1 MMAGLEREAGAR
13 GLRQRLRRFSN
24 LSAALHNRDIR
35 RLELVWGLAIAVEWA
50 HFVALGVFAYD
61 HGGASFVGL
70 AGLVRLLPAGVLT
83 PFASSLG
90 DRMRRERMLLVLLV
104 VESAALV
111 GSGAAALADQRM
123 LVLLL
128 AAVIGVTSTLVRPA
142 VESILP
148 SLAHTPTEL
157 VASNGA
163 SSTFE
168 GLGAL
173 GGPLIVG
180 VTIGFIGAGGVFI
193 AAGATLLG
201 AVAVLATVNV
211 PPPVNVG
218 LHGSGL
224 EGGRTA
230 GIAGTIRTSLAGLH
244 HVARDRWARVFMGL
258 AGAQCFVRGCMNV
271 LLVVAAF
278 SLLHAGS
285 SGVGYLNAAL
295 GVGGLA
301 GAFGATMLSTKRL
314 AAWFGA
320 AIALWGIPI
329 ALLAPL
335 SWIVPAMLCLV
346 VVGAANAV
354 EDVSLLTL
362 LQRSCPYELLASVL
376 GVLWGLAMTAVALG
390 SIAAPAIDTALG
402 ARGALLAVGLILPVL
417 ALATSRFFS
426 RADAA
431 LRPVEGLELVGGVPM
446 FAPLSLVVKERVAA
460 ALVPVPVAA
469 GKTVIRTGEPGD
481 RFYIVKTG
489 QFVIE
494 RGGVPVASAGRGD
507 YFGEVALVKG
517 VARTASVRAD
527 GDSSL
532 YALGREAFVD
542 AISGHPTAI
551 AEAHRIAAER
561 GPGS

>member
-1 MMAGLEREAGAR
+1 M
-13 GLRQRLRRFSN
+13 
-24 LSAALHNRDIR
+24 HNRDIR
-35 RLELVWGLAIAVEWA
+35 RLELVWGLAIGVEWA

-90 DRMRRERMLLVLLV
+90 DRVPRERMLLGLLV
-104 VESAALV
+104 VESVALA
-111 GSGAAALADQRM
+111 GSGAAALAGERM
-123 LVLLL
+123 AVLLL

-142 VESILP
+142 LQSILP
-148 SLAHTPTEL
+148 SLARTPTEL

-173 GGPLIVG
+173 GGPLSVG
-180 VTIGFIGAGGVFI
+180 VTISFIGTGGVFI
-193 AAGATLLG
+193 ATGVTLLG
-201 AVAVLATVNV
+201 AVVILATVNV
-211 PPPVNVG
+211 PRHTGVVG
-218 LHGSGL
+218 T
-224 EGGRTA
+224 EAGGGDRSAARKGT
-230 GIAGTIRTSLAGLH
+230 TIRTTLAGLD
-244 HVARDRWARVFMGL
+244 HVARDRWARLLIGV

-295 GVGGLA
+295 GIGGLV

-314 AAWFGA
+314 AVSFGV
-320 AIALWGIPI
+320 AIALWGVPI

-335 SWIVPAMLCLV
+335 SSLGPALLCLV
-346 VVGAANAV
+346 VVGAANGV

-390 SIAAPAIDTALG
+390 SIAAPAIDAALG
-402 ARGALLAVGLILPVL
+402 ARAALLLVGVFLPVL
-417 ALATSRFFS
+417 ALASSRS
-426 RADAA
+426 LYRSDAA
-431 LRPVEGLELVGGVPM
+431 LRPVEGLELVEIIPM
-446 FAPLSLVVKERVAA
+446 FAPLSLVVKERLAA
-460 ALVPVPVAA
+460 SLVPVPVAA
-469 GKTVIRTGEPGD
+469 SETVIRTGEPGD
-481 RFYIVKTG
+481 RFYIVKAG

-494 RGGVPVASAGRGD
+494 RGGARVANAETGD
-507 YFGEVALVKG
+507 YFGEVALVQG
-517 VARTASVRAD
+517 VPRTASVRAEC
-527 GDSSL
+527 DSTL
-532 YALGREAFVD
+532 YALGREAFVA
-542 AISGHPTAI
+542 AIMGHPSAM

-561 GPGS
+561 EPGS